1 MQPFGNAAG
10 FLDFARNDLRFNR
23 FNEIRYHRT
32 WLGTLSGGSP
42 LRNSACSRSASRRCC
57 ASRDACSG
65 SGPGLAQPKKTRVSP
80 GIKNIQTAS
89 FFMEQLQHNQADAC
103 GNVSRKCESFKSL
116 KSGASGRLK
125 LKTENLNSSLIPVVY
140 PMSVAD
146 IRARAF

>member
-1 MQPFGNAAG
+1 
-10 FLDFARNDLRFNR
+10 
-23 FNEIRYHRT
+23 
-32 WLGTLSGGSP
+32 
-42 LRNSACSRSASRRCC
+42 
-57 ASRDACSG
+57 
-65 SGPGLAQPKKTRVSP
+65 
-80 GIKNIQTAS
+80 
-89 FFMEQLQHNQADAC
+89 MEQLQHNQADAC